1 MINLLNESDLNR
13 YLTNIIYGKDE
24 VPHWVRDNTSES
36 QDNLKNRNWVEENKD
51 DIVRAILLQYF
62 KKRVREYMKDNANYF
77 TPVSEDEQNLPEWA
91 KNALSENKD
100 IYRFDEEKVPANF
113 NEQIATIRDY
123 LYSMADDYIYKSLK
137 NQGNLKIKLNF
148 LKSHND
154 YLSFENT
161 LNLAKLWHAKLAEK
175 SAKVRKDDKFYQK
188 SLDGTEL
195 VMELSDG
202 MKVYKLLTLEA
213 LDFEGD
219 NMGHCVG
226 SGHYDED
233 LKKGSKEFYSIRDD
247 KGEPHVTF
255 EIKDG
260 RILQCKGKQNKRPVQ
275 KYIYSAR
282 EFVEKQGYNIEQD
295 FNMLNLIKLTDAYG
309 NTGIYDIHSIPKG
322 TYRDLNI
329 SDYDLESL
337 VEFNFDKDILVLGK
351 FNCSNNKLTS
361 LEGCPKNIYGDF
373 YCHDNQL
380 TSLEGAPKLING
392 FFNCDNN
399 KLKNLKGY
407 PSNVKSS
414 FSCSQNPLTS
424 LEGAPEVVN
433 GYFDCSYCELTSLK
447 GAPKKVEGNFNCSHN
462 KLTNLEGA
470 PEFVHRDFNC
480 SWNKLTNLYG
490 SPKNVNDFYCN
501 WNELTTLEGGP
512 EIVRH
517 SYECTSNQLTNLKGS
532 PKTITGNFYCNL
544 NNLTSLEGAP
554 EVVEHIFDCSR
565 NQLTTLKG
573 GPYVALIFICS
584 KNQLTSLEGKP
595 VKVNR
600 IECKDN
606 PISDTN
612 TILNEKVKAN
622 VY

>member
-123 LYSMADDYIYKSLK
+123 LYSMADDYVYKSLK

-161 LNLAKLWHAKLAEK
+161 LNLAKLWHARLAEK

-188 SLDGTEL
+188 SLEGTEL

-260 RILQCKGKQNKRPVQ
+260 RLLQCKGKQNKRPV
-275 KYIYSAR
+275 KKHIYSAR
-282 EFVEKQGYNIEQD
+282 EFVEKQGYELAND
-295 FNMLNLIKLTDAYG
+295 LDMLGYIKLIDENDNKG
-309 NTGIYDIHSIPKG
+309 VYDIYNIPKG
-322 TYRDLNI
+322 TYKDIDIFDQDLT
-329 SDYDLESL
+329 SL
-337 VEFNFDKDILVLGK
+337 MDFNFKDIIITGY
-351 FNCSNNKLTS
+351 FNCS
-361 LEGCPKNIYGDF
+361 Y
-373 YCHDNQL
+373 NQL
-380 TSLEGAPKLING
+380 TSLEGAPKIVKG
-392 FFNCDNN
+392 KFICSHN
-399 KLKNLKGY
+399 KLTN
-407 PSNVKSS
+407 
-414 FSCSQNPLTS
+414 
-424 LEGAPEVVN
+424 LEGGPEVVN
-433 GYFDCSYCELTSLK
+433 GYFDCSQCE
-447 GAPKKVEGNFNCSHN
+447 
-462 KLTNLEGA
+462 
-470 PEFVHRDFNC
+470 
-480 SWNKLTNLYG
+480 
-490 SPKNVNDFYCN
+490 
-501 WNELTTLEGGP
+501 
-512 EIVRH
+512 
-517 SYECTSNQLTNLKGS
+517 
-532 PKTITGNFYCNL
+532 
-544 NNLTSLEGAP
+544 
-554 EVVEHIFDCSR
+554 
-565 NQLTTLKG
+565 LTTLKG
-573 GPYVALIFICS
+573 GPKIVEGSFNCS
-584 KNQLTSLEGKP
+584 SNKLTSLEGYPKNIKDSFLCCGNLLTSLEGGPEVVEGAFDCSHNQLTSLKDGPKIVKGNYYCNNNKLTNLEDAPEVVEGVFDCSNNQLTSLKGKP
-595 VKVNR
+595 KANS
-600 IECKDN
+600 IKYENN

-622 VY
+622 AY